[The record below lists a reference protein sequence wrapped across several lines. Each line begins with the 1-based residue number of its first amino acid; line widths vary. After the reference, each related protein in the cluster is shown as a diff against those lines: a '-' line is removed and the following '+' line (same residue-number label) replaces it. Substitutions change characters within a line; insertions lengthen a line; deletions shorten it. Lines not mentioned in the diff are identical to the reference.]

1 MFSEERFMVM
11 LSEAKEKEEERLL
24 MNLRRYIDERFAEI
38 LEEINQQR
46 IEILLKDA
54 NHIFKR

>member
-1 MFSEERFMVM
+1 MFSEERFTVM